1 MTKKQLHA
9 YETASDKVKSICG
22 FGDGEIGGCAV
33 HFEAGKG
40 TWYIQGHGY
49 LDDLAANDEMPD
61 FLLANESREW
71 QAYHGERSGPIFAT
85 RQGVQKYINAR
96 KAEKP
101 KNT

>member
-49 LDDLAANDEMPD
+49 LDDLAADDEMPD
-61 FLLANESREW
+61 FLLANI
-71 QAYHGERSGPIFAT
+71 QGDT
-85 RQGVQKYINAR
+85 R
-96 KAEKP
+96 P
-101 KNT
+101 PTT